1 MATQSCNT
9 DLLVEIADA
18 RILVM
23 DGAMGTMIQ
32 AEKPTEADYRGERF
46 ADSAADLSGNN
57 ELLTLTRPDMIRRIH
72 DAFLEAGAD
81 IVTTNTFTANAVS
94 QADYGLESLSYE
106 LNYQAAQIADSMA
119 DEWTALTPL
128 KPRFAAGAVG
138 PTNKT
143 ASISPDVTD
152 PGYRGVDFDTLV
164 AAYRDAVTGLMD
176 GGVDLLLVETIFDTL
191 NAKAALYAIQ
201 TVFDERGATL
211 PVMIS
216 GTITDR
222 SGRTLTGQ
230 TPEAF
235 WASVEHVRPFSIG
248 LNCALGAD
256 EMRPHI
262 AELAR
267 IADTRVSAY
276 PNAGLPNELG
286 GYDETPAQTGGA
298 LGQWA
303 QDGLVNIVGGCCGT
317 TPDHIRAIAD
327 AVDGVAPRDIPASNP
342 RLRLSGLELFEF
354 RAQ

>member
-1 MATQSCNT
+1 
-9 DLLVEIADA
+9 
-18 RILVM
+18 
-23 DGAMGTMIQ
+23 
-32 AEKPTEADYRGERF
+32 
-46 ADSAADLSGNN
+46 
-57 ELLTLTRPDMIRRIH
+57 
-72 DAFLEAGAD
+72 LEA
-81 IVTTNTFTANAVS
+81 
-94 QADYGLESLSYE
+94 LSYE
-106 LNYQAAQIADSMA
+106 LNFQAAQIAASMA

-152 PGYRGVDFDTLV
+152 PGYRAITFDTLV
-164 AAYRDAVTGLMD
+164 AAYREAVTGLMD

-201 TVFDERGATL
+201 SVFDERGTTL

-262 AELAR
+262 AELSR

-286 GYDETPAQTGGA
+286 GYDETPDQTGGA

-317 TPDHIRAIAD
+317 TPDHIRAIAE